1 MTIREPGQRAG
12 LPESVSP
19 KCWPPKNAVSQQLA
33 EEGDEGREGLCKSE
47 SPQQDSQSFPE
58 VIRTERVKERENSRA
73 GGRERSKGW
82 QRERIIGLES
92 RRGYPKGS

>member
-1 MTIREPGQRAG
+1 MCFVSCGGSFLVTIREPGQRAG

-58 VIRTERVKERENSRA
+58 VIRTERVKEREIA
-73 GGRERSKGW
+73 EQEAERGAKDGS
-82 QRERIIGLES
+82 ERG
-92 RRGYPKGS
+92 